1 MNSNEKFIR
10 ENTSVYIKK
19 IHQSLKESRNVW
31 THARSLDFFSGSI
44 RHHYFALFK
53 TLIFL
58 TLPLNPYLM
67 AEAVSSATAAQTLC
81 SKWHAVVSSPLARRK
96 INLHLVRPASGKN
109 FRILLLQCG
118 INNDVDKEFYIK

>member
-1 MNSNEKFIR
+1 
-10 ENTSVYIKK
+10 
-19 IHQSLKESRNVW
+19 
-31 THARSLDFFSGSI
+31 
-44 RHHYFALFK
+44 
-53 TLIFL
+53 
-58 TLPLNPYLM
+58 M